1 MDDAGG
7 PPLCPACYEQVFLN
21 PGGGPS
27 SAPAVRKRRR
37 KRRSVRTAKR
47 SRQRTLLLGAGAAV
61 LMLAVGLVVFWP
73 RPRAEAAPVIVVTTD
88 DRVPATNADQPP
100 AVEPTDTKVAL
111 LKQPIVDV
119 EEAPAPAIEPDFE
132 QLDVMPAVAVE
143 APAKPARQPGK
154 LVRRRNLTEDDL
166 RDQLAKVPEMGLT
179 VANVQAISDTYDA
192 SAKIG
197 ATDFQPGVLL
207 QVRPDLATLP
217 VRARQIDSAA
227 AATLGKLSKKLHRY
241 VDNATPKDALGER
254 MDPFMLRQILSEEKK
269 GNRLEWLRPEAVPVL
284 RQILGHEQTP
294 IRAMLVELLTE
305 ITGQRAS
312 ELLAERAVFDLAPD
326 VRASAVAALRP
337 RPREE
342 FRHVLLSALRYPWA
356 PAADHAAEALVA
368 LDDSD
373 AVPHLVTLLNQPDPS
388 APYSKSEQ
396 SKSEPRPLGR
406 GDSGL
411 MQRQLVR
418 VNHTASCLMCHPP
431 SLTTHDPVLGKVP
444 GLQRITTGR
453 GGWGG
458 GGQREG
464 ASPFWVRAD
473 VTFFRQD
480 FSESIPIGA
489 AWLPGQP
496 TMRFDYLVR
505 RRPLGPKEAKKLQE
519 QYSVHTTYEQL
530 EAVLFGLRELTGKNA
545 GPQFED
551 WLKLYPTA
559 VIDTEAARLI
569 DKLVKAA
576 PGQRAQLLTQLRDGK
591 GEAHTLAIARA
602 IPKLPA
608 AEQAKAREA
617 LVKRLARMTADTL
630 RDKLQDADAEVRRA
644 AVAASTQRNDSAA
657 VAGAQKSGDRDQASG
672 DRGQETADNDQ

>member
-1 MDDAGG
+1 V
-7 PPLCPACYEQVFLN
+7 L
-21 PGGGPS
+21 
-27 SAPAVRKRRR
+27 
-37 KRRSVRTAKR
+37 
-47 SRQRTLLLGAGAAV
+47 GAAV
-61 LMLAVGLVVFWP
+61 TGMILAVGLIVHLA
-73 RPRAEAAPVIVVTTD
+73 RPRAEAAPVTVAKMD
-88 DRVPATNADQPP
+88 DREAATIADQPP
-100 AVEPTDTKVAL
+100 AVVPADTKVAL
-111 LKQPIVDV
+111 LSQPIAEV
-119 EEAPAPAIEPDFE
+119 EEAPAPAVEPEFE
-132 QLDVMPAVAVE
+132 QLDVMPAVARE

-166 RDQLAKVPEMGLT
+166 RDQLAKMPEIGLS
-179 VANVQAISDTYDA
+179 VGNVQTISDTYDA

-217 VRARQIDSAA
+217 VRARQIDSASA
-227 AATLGKLSKKLHRY
+227 VTLGKLSKKLHRY

-254 MDPFMLRQILSEEKK
+254 MDPFMLRQILSEEKR
-269 GNRLEWLRPEAVPVL
+269 GGRLEWLRPEAVPVL

-368 LDDSD
+368 LEDGD
-373 AVPHLVTLLNQPDPS
+373 AAPHLVTLLNQPDPS
-388 APYSKSEQ
+388 APYKRSE
-396 SKSEPRPLGR
+396 SRPVTSGE
-406 GDSGL
+406 SGL

-480 FSESIPIGA
+480 FSESIPVGPS
-489 AWLPGQP
+489 WLSGS
-496 TMRFDYLVR
+496 TTLRFDYLVR
-505 RRPLGPKEAKKLQE
+505 RRPLGPKDAKKLQE
-519 QYSVHTTYEQL
+519 QYAGHTTYEQR
-530 EAVLFGLRELTGKNA
+530 EAVLFALRELTGKDP
-545 GPQFED
+545 GRQFED

-559 VIDTEAARLI
+559 VIDTESARLT
-569 DKLVKAA
+569 DKLVRAT
-576 PGQRAQLLTQLRDGK
+576 PGQRPQVLAQLRDGK
-591 GEAHTLAIARA
+591 GEACTQALARA
-602 IPKLPA
+602 IPKLSA
-608 AEQAKAREA
+608 AQQAKAREA
-617 LVKRLARMTADTL
+617 LVKRLAKMTPDIL
-630 RDKLQDADAEVRRA
+630 RDKLNDADAEVRRA
-644 AVAASTQRNDSAA
+644 AAAASAQRNDSVL
-657 VAGAQKSGDRDQASG
+657 VAGAQESGDKGQGAG
-672 DRGQETADNDQ
+672 DTGQDAADNDQ